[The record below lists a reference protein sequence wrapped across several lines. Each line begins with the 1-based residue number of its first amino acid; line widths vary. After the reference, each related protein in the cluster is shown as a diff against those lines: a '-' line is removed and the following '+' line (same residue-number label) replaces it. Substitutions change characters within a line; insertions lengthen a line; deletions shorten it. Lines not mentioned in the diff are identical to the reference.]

1 MKKVLIITAATTLLA
16 LNIFANNN
24 TSLQK
29 KFEKELKFEV
39 NQILLNK
46 NQTEFVKVSFKIDET
61 GKVKIIDANYSNEK
75 LLKETVKQLSMLHFE
90 NQHNSNDV
98 YYYNFTFKKL

>member
-29 KFEKELKFEV
+29 KFEKELKFEA
-39 NQILLNK
+39 NQFLIEK
-46 NQTEFVKVSFKIDET
+46 NQTEFVKISFKIDEN

-75 LLKETVKQLSMLHFE
+75 LLKETAKQLSMLQFE
-90 NQHNSNDV
+90 NQHNSDDV

>member
-1 MKKVLIITAATTLLA
+1 MKKVLFITGATTLLA

-29 KFEKELKFEV
+29 KFEKELKFEA
-39 NQILLNK
+39 NQFLLEK
-46 NQTEFVKVSFKIDET
+46 NQTEFVKISFKIDET
-61 GKVKIIDANYSNEK
+61 GKVKIIDANYSNEN
-75 LLKETVKQLSMLHFE
+75 LLKETVKQLSMLYFE
-90 NQHNSNDV
+90 NQYNSNEV